1 LGPFRHPWR
10 RFGHNP
16 AGFGSRRGLHS
27 GCGLIYSLGVS
38 RNGRRRPPRP
48 RIEPP
53 TTATPEE
60 AAAIA
65 AGLERFLAE
74 TAPAP
79 TLREPARGWQRAA
92 LVEGVSAKRR
102 AFPPEPGS
110 GIPLD

>member
-1 LGPFRHPWR
+1 M
-10 RFGHNP
+10 
-16 AGFGSRRGLHS
+16 
-27 GCGLIYSLGVS
+27 
-38 RNGRRRPPRP
+38 RRPPRP
-48 RIEPP
+48 RIVPP

-74 TAPAP
+74 TAPVARA
-79 TLREPARGWQRAA
+79 REPASGWQRAA

-102 AFPPEPGS
+102 AFPPDPGS